1 MTEAQHCS
9 DIRTRFPELAED
21 EEELPNAFFKSL
33 PPDTITCLSNNEDLV
48 LQHVTPNGEVRASGP
63 LVVGW
68 KVVYRTFI
76 FDTAQGWDQHALP
89 TKDPLLAEPDPLPP

>member
-1 MTEAQHCS
+1 MS
-9 DIRTRFPELAED
+9 SSRI
-21 EEELPNAFFKSL
+21 L